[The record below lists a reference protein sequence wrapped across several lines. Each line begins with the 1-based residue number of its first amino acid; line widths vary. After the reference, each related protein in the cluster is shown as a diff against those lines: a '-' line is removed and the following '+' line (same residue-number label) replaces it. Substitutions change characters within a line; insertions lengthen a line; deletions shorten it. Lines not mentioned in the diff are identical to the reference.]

1 VRTIIELN
9 PAEHVL
15 RPMREL
21 MLSGYDWGDI
31 GIGFLAIAALGAVAL
46 THRAQLPERLQL
58 NEERSMNEQTE
69 IAPTP
74 PPSETGVSCCAPD
87 VQATCCEP
95 SEKAGCC
102 SAQPDSDRCGCQ

>member
-1 VRTIIELN
+1 MLRTIIELN

-46 THRAQLPERLQL
+46 PLTARNYRRAY
-58 NEERSMNEQTE
+58 S
-69 IAPTP
+69 
-74 PPSETGVSCCAPD
+74 
-87 VQATCCEP
+87 
-95 SEKAGCC
+95 
-102 SAQPDSDRCGCQ
+102 